1 MNFRDIFNPDYI
13 IEFLLMFTV
22 VVFVVGYRSNQDSN
36 SGESLYKFLF
46 DKFQKVYNRFAPYSY
61 QEVQTKAKEL
71 GYDYSTR
78 EYIGQLV
85 IFGGGAGG
93 IAYMYFYN
101 IPLAIIYAFIS
112 IMGVPYLKYL
122 KTNKIYSEYLFECI
136 QVYCTNVINEF
147 TTTQS
152 FVKSLEGVR
161 DSGILEEPV
170 YSDVCKMIDQS
181 YANSTIDESLEWF
194 SQKYPYYIVKNMHQ
208 LFNQITKEGAKDSG
222 QSLENMMLDID
233 LLVEGVYR
241 DKMDRDVSHKK
252 FVGFGLALYFL
263 IVLVQMLM
271 NVDTYKAMLQ
281 KIYAQALLHG
291 VLICNT
297 WFLVSGEK
305 FYNEDTGVE

>member
-1 MNFRDIFNPDYI
+1 MDFSVEITLITLI
-13 IEFLLMFTV
+13 IL
-22 VVFVVGYRSNQDSN
+22 FVWGYRASKN
-36 SGESLYKFLF
+36 SDKGETVSQFLF
-46 DKFQKVYNRFAPYSY
+46 NGFQNIYNKYAPYSY
-61 QEVQTKAKEL
+61 QEVQAKAKQL
-71 GYDYSTR
+71 GYEYTTR
-78 EYIGQLV
+78 EYAEQVV
-85 IFGGGAGG
+85 IFGGGAVG
-93 IAYMYFYN
+93 ITYMYFYN
-101 IPLAIIYAFIS
+101 IPIALIYGFIAT
-112 IMGVPYLKYL
+112 MGVPYLKYL

-152 FVKSLEGVR
+152 FVKALEGVR

-170 YSDVCKMIDQS
+170 YTDVCKMIDQS
-181 YANSTIDESLEWF
+181 YANGTIDEALEWF
-194 SQKYPYYIVKNMHQ
+194 TQKYPYYIVKNMHQ

-263 IVLVQMLM
+263 IILVQVLI
-271 NVDTYKAMLQ
+271 NLDTYKQMLNSVLTQ
-281 KIYAQALLHG
+281 VLLHA
-291 VLICNT
+291 VIFINT
-297 WFLVSGEK
+297 FFIISGEK

>member
-1 MNFRDIFNPDYI
+1 MDYSVELTLIALIIIF
-13 IEFLLMFTV
+13 V
-22 VVFVVGYRSNQDSN
+22 WGYRASKN
-36 SGESLYKFLF
+36 SGTGESVSKFLF
-46 DKFQKVYNRFAPYSY
+46 NGFQNIYNKYAPYSY

-71 GYDYSTR
+71 GYDYTTR
-78 EYIGQLV
+78 EYAEQVLL
-85 IFGGGAGG
+85 FGGGAVG
-93 IAYMYFYN
+93 ITYMYFYN
-101 IPLAIIYAFIS
+101 IPIALIYGFIAT
-112 IMGVPYLKYL
+112 MGVPYLKYL
-122 KTNKIYSEYLFECI
+122 KTNKLYSEYLFECI

-152 FVKSLEGVR
+152 FVKALEGVR

-181 YANSTIDESLEWF
+181 YANGTIDEALEWF
-194 SQKYPYYIVKNMHQ
+194 TQKYPYYIVKNMHQ

-252 FVGFGLALYFL
+252 FIGFGLALYFL
-263 IVLVQMLM
+263 IILVQMLI
-271 NVDTYKAMLQ
+271 NLDTYKQMLNDLITQ
-281 KIYAQALLHG
+281 ILLHA
-291 VLICNT
+291 VIFINT
-297 WFLVSGEK
+297 YFIISGEK

>member
-1 MNFRDIFNPDYI
+1 MDYSVELTLIALIIIF
-13 IEFLLMFTV
+13 V
-22 VVFVVGYRSNQDSN
+22 WGYRASKN
-36 SGESLYKFLF
+36 SGTGESVSKFLF
-46 DKFQKVYNRFAPYSY
+46 NGFQNIYNKYAPYSY

-71 GYDYSTR
+71 GYEYTAR
-78 EYIGQLV
+78 EYAEQVLL
-85 IFGGGAGG
+85 FGGGAVG
-93 IAYMYFYN
+93 ITYMYFYN
-101 IPLAIIYAFIS
+101 IPIALIYGFIAT
-112 IMGVPYLKYL
+112 MGVPYLKYL
-122 KTNKIYSEYLFECI
+122 KTNKLYSEYLFECI

-181 YANSTIDESLEWF
+181 YANGTIDESLEWF

-252 FVGFGLALYFL
+252 FIGFGLALYFL
-263 IVLVQMLM
+263 IILVQMLI
-271 NVDTYKAMLQ
+271 NLDTYKQMLNDFITQ
-281 KIYAQALLHG
+281 FLLHA
-291 VLICNT
+291 VIIINT
-297 WFLVSGEK
+297 YFIISGEK

>member
-1 MNFRDIFNPDYI
+1 MDYLVELTLISLVIIF
-13 IEFLLMFTV
+13 
-22 VVFVVGYRSNQDSN
+22 VFGYRASQN
-36 SGESLYKFLF
+36 SKSGDNVAKFLF
-46 DKFQKVYNRFAPYSY
+46 NGFQNIYNKYAPYSY
-61 QEVQTKAKEL
+61 QEVQNKAKEL

-78 EYIGQLV
+78 EYISQIVLY
-85 IFGGGAGG
+85 GGGATG
-93 IAYMYFYN
+93 IAYLYFYN
-101 IPLAIIYAFIS
+101 IPIALIYGFVAT
-112 IMGVPYLKYL
+112 MGVPYIKYL
-122 KTNKIYSEYLFECI
+122 KTNRLYSEYLFECI

-152 FVKSLEGVR
+152 FVKALEGVR

-181 YANSTIDESLEWF
+181 YANGTIDEALEWF
-194 SQKYPYYIVKNMHQ
+194 TQKYPYYIVKNMHQ

-263 IVLVQMLM
+263 IILVQVLI
-271 NVDTYKAMLQ
+271 NLDTYKQMLNSVLTQ
-281 KIYAQALLHG
+281 FLLHA
-291 VLICNT
+291 VIFINT
-297 WFLVSGEK
+297 FFIISGEK

>member
-78 EYIGQLV
+78 EYISQIVLY
-85 IFGGGAGG
+85 GGGATG
-93 IAYMYFYN
+93 IAYLYFYN
-101 IPLAIIYAFIS
+101 IPIALIYGFVAT
-112 IMGVPYLKYL
+112 MGVPYIKYL
-122 KTNKIYSEYLFECI
+122 KTNRLYSEYLFECI

-152 FVKSLEGVR
+152 FVKALEGVR

-181 YANSTIDESLEWF
+181 YANGTIDEALEWF
-194 SQKYPYYIVKNMHQ
+194 TQKYPYYIVKNMHQ

-241 DKMDRDVSHKK
+241 DKMDREVSHKK
-252 FVGFGLALYFL
+252 FLGFGFALYFL
-263 IVLVQMLM
+263 IILVQRLI
-271 NVDTYKAMLQ
+271 NLDTYKQMLNDPMTQ
-281 KIYAQALLHG
+281 ILLHA
-291 VLICNT
+291 VIFINT
-297 WFLVSGEK
+297 SFIIGGEK

>member
-1 MNFRDIFNPDYI
+1 MGFLFDYTVELVLLLLIVIF
-13 IEFLLMFTV
+13 V
-22 VVFVVGYRSNQDSN
+22 CSYRANQDSQN
-36 SGESLYKFLF
+36 GQNVYKFLF
-46 DKFQKVYNRFAPYSY
+46 DSFQKIYNKFAPYSY

-78 EYIGQLV
+78 EYTAQIIL
-85 IFGGGAGG
+85 FGGGAAL
-93 IAYMYFYN
+93 ITYIYFYN
-101 IPLAIIYAFIS
+101 IPIALLYAFIA
-112 IMGVPYLKYL
+112 IMFVPYIKYL

-170 YSDVCKMIDQS
+170 YGDVCKMIDQA
-181 YANSTIDESLEWF
+181 YANGTIDESLEWF

-252 FVGFGLALYFL
+252 FLGFGFALYFL
-263 IVLVQMLM
+263 IILVQLLMNMDTYKQMLNKFYVQMLLHAVLWI
-271 NVDTYKAMLQ
+271 NTYF
-281 KIYAQALLHG
+281 
-291 VLICNT
+291 LI
-297 WFLVSGEK
+297 SGEK